1 MKTLHLLILSL
12 FLFQVLLFPSTPPHA
27 HAAPLGESTV
37 KVMNLWPP
45 RHPRRHP
52 PPPPTPGYSP
62 EPGPGKTKGSPPTLS
77 SIVVAA
83 PINPSNPSSASA

>member
-1 MKTLHLLILSL
+1 MVRKLRWKRSFLLCYSWYIFS
-12 FLFQVLLFPSTPPHA
+12 
-27 HAAPLGESTV
+27 GESTV